1 MAIKSG
7 GSSPARWEHS
17 NVRLFGKEPP
27 ETELIASSL
36 GMRCSSSDRYTL
48 GTGNHGPLSS
58 TSYYFHL
65 FPRWLFMVMLDWLEG
80 NLQTSHSIIWNP
92 MLLDFLDYPW
102 SKRSGNQQFSKLH
115 WGPGRRPWCSS
126 GPESLPHWR
135 TRHGPPEYARC
146 CQGYGQPSSAWGAA
160 KSWKYQLIKW
170 LNLVVDMILMI
181 IYTYHS

>member
-1 MAIKSG
+1 MMTMMMMMMMVVVVVVLKGASCSDFRHFSSCHQLESNPSSAHKTDYPNATGVASIIKCLSLYSLVTYLTICVYLCSGAPKNLLGSPFSLLNMAIKSG

-65 FPRWLFMVMLDWLEG
+65 FPR
-80 NLQTSHSIIWNP
+80 
-92 MLLDFLDYPW
+92 
-102 SKRSGNQQFSKLH
+102 
-115 WGPGRRPWCSS
+115 
-126 GPESLPHWR
+126 
-135 TRHGPPEYARC
+135 
-146 CQGYGQPSSAWGAA
+146 
-160 KSWKYQLIKW
+160 
-170 LNLVVDMILMI
+170 
-181 IYTYHS
+181 

>member
-7 GSSPARWEHS
+7 GSSPARWENS
-17 NVRLFGKEPP
+17 NVWQGATRNWADRIQFGDEIQ
-27 ETELIASSL
+27 LLGSL
-36 GMRCSSSDRYTL
+36 HV
-48 GTGNHGPLSS
+48 GNWKPWPIEFDKL
-58 TSYYFHL
+58 L
-65 FPRWLFMVMLDWLEG
+65 FPSISMVIVHGCARFTGGYLIFKYPIQSYLIPCYW
-80 NLQTSHSIIWNP
+80 
-92 MLLDFLDYPW
+92 DFLDYPW

-135 TRHGPPEYARC
+135 TRHGPPEYATC

-160 KSWKYQLIKW
+160 KSSKYQLIKW